1 MEGRRSRVRGCLLG
15 GAIGDALG
23 WPVEFVTSPPWA
35 VGRVDEITDDTQ
47 MTLFTV
53 EALLTEPTPSGLY
66 GAYQRWLATQSLG
79 APPPGAVGLAAQQWL
94 YALRAPGNACLSGL
108 RSGRMGTPAAPAN
121 PNSKGCGAV
130 MRSAPF
136 GLVPRWSTK
145 DAFDLAVAGAV
156 QTHGHPSGYLA
167 AGAFAAM
174 VRSLLDGASL
184 SDGAAVALALL
195 PRDDEVSAALRRALA
210 AVPLAGPSDVE
221 RLGGGWVAEEALAIG
236 FACALTHPDD
246 MRAALVLAVRHP
258 GDSDST
264 GAICGN
270 LLGVRGGEAAL
281 PTEWAAAVEGRAT
294 ILEVADALADLP

>member
-1 MEGRRSRVRGCLLG
+1 MEGRRSRVRGCLMG

-23 WPVEFVTSPPWA
+23 WPVEFESSPPWP

-53 EALLTEPTPSGLY
+53 EALLGSRTPAALHE
-66 GAYQRWLATQSLG
+66 AYQRWLATQSLAG
-79 APPPGAVGLAAQQWL
+79 PPPGAAGLAAEPWL
-94 YALRAPGNACLSGL
+94 YAQRAPGNACLSGL
-108 RSGRMGTPAAPAN
+108 RAGRMGTPAAPAN
-121 PNSKGCGAV
+121 PSSKGCGAV

-136 GLVPRWSTK
+136 GLVPDLAPRA
-145 DAFDLAVAGAV
+145 AFDLAVAGAV

-167 AGAFAAM
+167 AGAFAVI
-174 VRSLLDGASL
+174 VRNLLDGAPL
-184 SDGAAVALALL
+184 ATAVDAALALL
-195 PRDDEVSAALRRALA
+195 PGDDEVTAALRGARA

-221 RLGGGWVAEEALAIG
+221 RLGAGWVAEEALAIG
-236 FACALTHPDD
+236 VACALTHPDD

-281 PTEWAAAVEGRAT
+281 PADWAAAVEGRAT
-294 ILEVADALADLP
+294 ILALADALADLT

>member
-23 WPVEFVTSPPWA
+23 WPVEFAGSPPWP

-53 EALLTEPTPSGLY
+53 EALLTAPTPDGLY
-66 GAYQRWLATQSLG
+66 QAYQRWLATQSLG
-79 APPPGAVGLAAQQWL
+79 APPPDAVGLASQPWL
-94 YALRAPGNACLSGL
+94 YAQRAPGNACLSGL
-108 RSGRMGTPAAPAN
+108 RSGRMGTVAAPAN

-136 GLVPRWSTK
+136 GLVPSLSAEA
-145 DAFDLAVAGAV
+145 AFDLAVAGAV

-174 VRSLLDGASL
+174 VRTLLDGSSL
-184 SDGAAVALALL
+184 SDGVDAALARL
-195 PRDDEVSAALRRALA
+195 PGDDEVSAALRQARAA
-210 AVPLAGPSDVE
+210 APLAGPSDVE
-221 RLGGGWVAEEALAIG
+221 RLGAGWVAEEALAIG
-236 FACALTHPDD
+236 LACALTHPDD
-246 MRAALVLAVRHP
+246 MRSALVLAVRHP

-281 PTEWAAAVEGRAT
+281 PADWAAAVEGRAT
-294 ILEVADALADLP
+294 ILALADALAELT